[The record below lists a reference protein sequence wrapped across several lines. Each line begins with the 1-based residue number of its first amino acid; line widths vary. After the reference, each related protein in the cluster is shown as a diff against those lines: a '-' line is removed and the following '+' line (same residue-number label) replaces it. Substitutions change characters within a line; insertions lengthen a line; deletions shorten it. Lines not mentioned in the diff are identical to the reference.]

1 MTVQSAAQLAFDG
14 SSVDGSLFTSVT
26 DFARDTPW
34 LNTPIELWTNA
45 GLGVFAVLMLM
56 GWWNARRRDA
66 RSMALALAAPVAVV
80 AAFAVAE
87 VAKKLVAE
95 VRPCYSLPH
104 AYLVDAC
111 PARTDYAFPAATALP
126 RSPPWRPCG
135 SRPAP
140 VRHRRRLAVLEGF
153 TRVYVGAHYPHDVL
167 GAALLALPVA
177 YLASRLMSRLATPL
191 VAHLRTGVL
200 HPVIHR
206 RSRRRPLRP
215 LTSRPNRTGRL
226 RPAPGVPADLAD
238 GPVEPPDRCH
248 ADTAAPTHRTRRLV
262 NLRLSDD

>member
-14 SSVDGSLFTSVT
+14 SSVDGSLFTTVT

-111 PARTDYAFPAATALP
+111 PARTDYAFPSGHSTTAFAAVAAL
-126 RSPPWRPCG
+126 WLLD
-135 SRPAP
+135 
-140 VRHRRRLAVLEGF
+140 RRLSAIAAVFAVLEGF

-200 HPVIHR
+200 HPV
-206 RSRRRPLRP
+206 
-215 LTSRPNRTGRL
+215 LTVA
-226 RPAPGVPADLAD
+226 PAGAHSA
-238 GPVEPPDRCH
+238 R
-248 ADTAAPTHRTRRLV
+248 
-262 NLRLSDD
+262 